1 MEMATDRTR
10 VGSLVGGGPAP
21 AINGTI
27 SAAAIEAVNSG
38 LEVVGIYD
46 GFEHL
51 AAGETDA
58 VRPLEISDVSRIH
71 SQGGSI
77 LRTSQA
83 NPTRRPEDLQRTV
96 ESLRSLG
103 ITYLITIGGDDT
115 AFSAFEVAKSA
126 SGAIRVAHT
135 PKTIDN
141 DLPLP
146 GGMPTFGF
154 ETARHVGTEMVLN
167 LMEDSRTTNRWYF
180 VVLMGRKAGHLA
192 LGVGKSAGA
201 TLTLI
206 PEEFP
211 GERIGLG
218 DACDVLEGAIL
229 KGRSDGLAVIAEG
242 VGTKLDPGELADTP
256 GVEVEYDN
264 HGHLRLGEIPLA
276 TILKRE
282 VQRRFATRGD
292 AISISEVTLGLCAE
306 VCSSDSL

>member
-1 MEMATDRTR
+1 M
-10 VGSLVGGGPAP
+10 
-21 AINGTI
+21 
-27 SAAAIEAVNSG
+27 
-38 LEVVGIYD
+38 
-46 GFEHL
+46 
-51 AAGETDA
+51 
-58 VRPLEISDVSRIH
+58 
-71 SQGGSI
+71 
-77 LRTSQA
+77 
-83 NPTRRPEDLQRTV
+83 
-96 ESLRSLG
+96 
-103 ITYLITIGGDDT
+103 
-115 AFSAFEVAKSA
+115 
-126 SGAIRVAHT
+126 AHT

-256 GVEVEYDN
+256 GVEVQYDN